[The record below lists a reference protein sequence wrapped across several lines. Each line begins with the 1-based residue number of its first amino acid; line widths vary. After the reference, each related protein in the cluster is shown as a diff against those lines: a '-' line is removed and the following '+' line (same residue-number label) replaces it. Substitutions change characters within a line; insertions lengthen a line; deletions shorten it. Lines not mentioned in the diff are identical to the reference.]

1 MQLKNAVGARAP
13 KRKTTSDGFFTSNI
27 LLYSIIFFIGLYAL
41 AQLYFLG
48 FLGGVFTTGQAAI
61 DKAHDKAAKKAALEE
76 ASSQSSSLEIE
87 SATVSSSIVLGQS
100 INSLSGD
107 GSLAFSFG
115 RSEELPF
122 PPVDMDDEGIPALS
136 VVKPEYIERGR
147 QLREMKEAERNKPK
161 ETRVEKYGKYSGV
174 QVTVK
179 TPCWA
184 DYRLLWRMGLD
195 FMADDQE
202 DDEVPGETRR
212 SRAPHAFAELAS
224 NLVCTFHST
233 PIAGGLQCCCE
244 SNTTLPYSDNAKVQS
259 QTNAGTFF
267 CLPSTIFLGAKNAG
281 VGLLAGFMQQHA
293 YLQFAE
299 KQAPTRVMTAVK
311 SQWVV
316 DGVMPRYAAHYSR
329 SMVPGWQDLEAE
341 KRRQL
346 VSGRFWIDVSPEY
359 LYGINTGVLLRKLLP
374 RSKVIILLRD
384 PVERAYIDLVNTV
397 RREQRK
403 SADESVLIA
412 THACM
417 KKITCDIS
425 PTSLG
430 SISPYTWG
438 EKKTEGKTHVRT
450 LFQNCLIGALE
461 NTPGVF
467 GGEFGGKGPEFLT
480 CVNEEVQP
488 GGEGD
493 WGQLFRSAMS
503 RNGGDDDE
511 KLSSLSSCTSIKD
524 WVPESGISGLSIDLK
539 DEGLALWS
547 SLPFRFKL
555 AISSCADAPVIANIK
570 QNAPTPKHP
579 EKALLLAA
587 VARAAE
593 KIEACSVSIGAG
605 VAMPVPTDLMA
616 ANVNGYDLGLFAVA
630 GAMPKTG
637 SKEDTNGKVLIDG
650 TKECFPD
657 GVDSDNPAAPL
668 ARSIYLRHLQRLHA
682 AYGRETVLV
691 YQTPTLRT
699 DPGAILDDIFE
710 KLSVYKPT
718 LDPVQART
726 TCRSMGW
733 SAMDVE
739 ADCSVIVPL
748 MDDEVKA
755 AIEAVLRPYNSA
767 LKAYLGEDEKKAD
780 KA

>member
-13 KRKTTSDGFFTSNI
+13 KRKAESGGFFTSNF
-27 LLYSIIFFIGLYAL
+27 LLYSIVFFIGIYAL
-41 AQLYFLG
+41 AQLWFLG

-76 ASSQSSSLEIE
+76 ASNQIASSTSTLNSDTVAGQRVSTGSTIE
-87 SATVSSSIVLGQS
+87 
-100 INSLSGD
+100 GD
-107 GSLAFSFG
+107 GSIAFSFG
-115 RSEELPF
+115 RTEELPF
-122 PPVDMDDEGIPALS
+122 PPVEMDDEGVPALS
-136 VVKPEYIERGR
+136 VVKAEYIERGR

-244 SNTTLPYSDNAKVQS
+244 SNASNPYVDTTKVQAKNS
-259 QTNAGTFF
+259 GTFF

-299 KQAPTRVMTAVK
+299 KQAPPRVMSAVK

-316 DGVMPRYAAHYSR
+316 DGVMPRYASYYSR

-346 VSGRFWIDVSPEY
+346 VSSRFWIDVSPEY
-359 LYGINTGVLLRKLLP
+359 LYGINTAVLLRKLLP

-384 PVERAYIDLVNTV
+384 PVERAYVDLVNTV
-397 RREQRK
+397 KRQERK
-403 SADESVLIA
+403 SADEAVLIA
-412 THACM
+412 SHACM
-417 KKITCDIS
+417 KMVTCAASPSAPGAIS
-425 PTSLG
+425 PE
-430 SISPYTWG
+430 TWI
-438 EKKTEGKTHVRT
+438 KKTDGKVSIRT
-450 LFQNCLIGALE
+450 SFQNCLIGALE
-461 NTPGVF
+461 NTNGIL
-467 GGEFGGKGPEFLT
+467 GGESGGKGPEVLS

-488 GGEGD
+488 GGEAD
-493 WGQLFRSAMS
+493 WGQLFRSITS
-503 RNGGDDDE
+503 RKFDDE
-511 KLSSLSSCTSIKD
+511 GDGKLDSLSSCTSISD
-524 WVPESGISGLSIDLK
+524 WVPESGVSGLTEELK
-539 DEGLALWS
+539 EEGTAFWTNV
-547 SLPFRFKL
+547 PYRFR
-555 AISSCADAPVIANIK
+555 ASISSCADAPITVNVK
-570 QNAPTPKHP
+570 QNAPASKQP
-579 EKALLLAA
+579 EKAKLLEA
-587 VARAAE
+587 VAQAAE
-593 KIEACSVSIGAG
+593 RIEKCSVSIGPG

-616 ANVNGYDLGLFAVA
+616 ANINGYDLGLFSVA
-630 GAMPKTG
+630 GVMPKTG
-637 SKEDTNGKVLIDG
+637 PSEDTFGKVLIDG

-657 GVDSDNPAAPL
+657 GVDSDDPAAPL

-691 YQTPTLRT
+691 YQTPTLRV
-699 DPGAILDDIFE
+699 DPGSILDDIFE

-733 SAMDVE
+733 NAFDVE
-739 ADCSVIVPL
+739 GDCSVVVPV
-748 MDDEVKA
+748 MDDDVKG
-755 AIEAVLRPYNSA
+755 AIASILTPFNSA
-767 LKAYLGEDEKKAD
+767 LKAYLGDSDKKSAS
-780 KA
+780 

>member
-13 KRKTTSDGFFTSNI
+13 KRKENGGFFTSNF
-27 LLYSIIFFIGLYAL
+27 LLYSIVFFIGVYAL
-41 AQLYFLG
+41 AQLWFLG

-61 DKAHDKAAKKAALEE
+61 DKAHDKAAKKAALAE
-76 ASSQSSSLEIE
+76 ASNHASFSTPSEDSETVVAGQSVSTGSSSM
-87 SATVSSSIVLGQS
+87 
-100 INSLSGD
+100 
-107 GSLAFSFG
+107 AFSFG

-122 PPVDMDDEGIPALS
+122 PPVEMDDEGVPALS
-136 VVKPEYIERGR
+136 VVKPESIERGR

-161 ETRVEKYGKYSGV
+161 ETRVEKYGKYAGV

-212 SRAPHAFAELAS
+212 SRAPHAFADLAA

-244 SNTTLPYSDNAKVQS
+244 SNTTMPYVDTTKVQAK
-259 QTNAGTFF
+259 NPGTFF

-299 KQAPTRVMTAVK
+299 KQAPPRVMSAVK

-316 DGVMPRYAAHYSR
+316 DGVMPRYASYYSR

-359 LYGINTGVLLRKLLP
+359 LYGINTAVLLRKLLP

-384 PVERAYIDLVNTV
+384 PVERAYVDLINTV
-397 RREQRK
+397 KRQERK
-403 SADESVLIA
+403 AADDAVLVA

-417 KKITCDIS
+417 KRATCEAS
-425 PTSLG
+425 PSALG
-430 SISPYTWG
+430 SIRPETWSA
-438 EKKTEGKTHVRT
+438 KSTEGKVS
-450 LFQNCLIGALE
+450 LKISFQNCLIGALE
-461 NTPGVF
+461 NTPGVL
-467 GGEFGGKGPEFLT
+467 GGESGGKGPEFLS
-480 CVNEEVQP
+480 CVNEEIQP
-488 GGEGD
+488 GGEAD
-493 WGQLFRSAMS
+493 WGQLFRSVTS
-503 RNGGDDDE
+503 RSKDEEDAKLNG
-511 KLSSLSSCTSIKD
+511 LSNCELIKE
-524 WVPESGISGLSIDLK
+524 WIPESGISGLSDDLK
-539 DEGLALWS
+539 EEGLAFWATV
-547 SLPFRFKL
+547 PFRFR
-555 AISSCADAPVIANIK
+555 ASISSCADAPVIVNLK
-570 QNAPTPKHP
+570 QNAPAPRQP
-579 EKALLLAA
+579 EKAKLLAA
-587 VARAAE
+587 VALAAE
-593 KIEACSVSIGAG
+593 RIEACSISIGPG

-616 ANVNGYDLGLFAVA
+616 ANVNGYDLGLFSVA
-630 GAMPKTG
+630 GAMPKAG
-637 SKEDTNGKVLIDG
+637 STEETFGKVLIDG
-650 TKECFPD
+650 TRECFPD
-657 GVDSDNPAAPL
+657 GVDSDDPAAPL
-668 ARSIYLRHLQRLHA
+668 ARSMYLRHLQRLHA

-691 YQTPTLRT
+691 YQTPTLRV
-699 DPGAILDDIFE
+699 DPGSILDDIFE

-733 SAMDVE
+733 NAIDVD
-739 ADCSVIVPL
+739 ADCAVIVPV
-748 MDDEVKA
+748 MDDDIKA
-755 AIEAVLRPYNSA
+755 AIASVLTPFNSA
-767 LKAYLGEDEKKAD
+767 LKAYLSDTGKKSPE
-780 KA
+780 